1 VPELTSGEAVVDLAA
16 IALNTGVVCSRTR
29 STVMAVVKANG
40 FGHGAVAV
48 ARTALAHGARWLGVA
63 TPGEALALRG
73 AGISAPILCW
83 LYHPSANLRASV
95 EAGVHLSVASV
106 GQLRA
111 VRHGAVSAARTA
123 RIHLKI
129 DTGLGR
135 GGAPADGWTELVRL
149 ARRYERAG
157 LVTVHGLWSHL
168 ADADDPVGELVP
180 RQIARFEVAV
190 ATAEHAGLRPAMLH
204 LANSAAALHRPE
216 THLDM
221 VRFGIGLYGVEP
233 IPTRPTGLRP
243 AMTLRAPI
251 VLAKPVVAGVG
262 VSYHHDYVTR
272 TPTTLGLVPVGYAD
286 GLPRAAAGRA
296 QVWVDGRRRP
306 VAGRIA
312 MDQFVVDLGN
322 PETAAE
328 EVVLFGPG
336 DWGEPTVTEW
346 ATWAGTIP
354 HEVLTG
360 IGARVRRRCVGHRS
374 VDVASVDVKE
384 GTRAC

>member
-1 VPELTSGEAVVDLAA
+1 MPELTSGEAEVDVAA
-16 IALNTGVVCSRTR
+16 IAINTGVACSRTR

-48 ARTALAHGARWLGVA
+48 ARTALAHGAGWLGVA
-63 TPGEALALRG
+63 TTGEALALRA
-73 AGISAPILCW
+73 AGIGGPILCW
-83 LYHPSANLRASV
+83 LYHPSADLRATV
-95 EAGVHLSVASV
+95 AAGVHLSVASV

-129 DTGLGR
+129 DTGLSR
-135 GGAPADGWTELVRL
+135 GGASADGWADLVRT

-168 ADADDPVGELVP
+168 ADADDPAGARVP
-180 RQIARFEVAV
+180 SQLARFEAAV
-190 ATAEHAGLRPAMLH
+190 ATAERAGLRPAVLH
-204 LANSAAALHRPE
+204 MANSAAALHRPE

-233 IPTRPTGLRP
+233 VPGQPAGLRP

-251 VLAKPVVAGVG
+251 VLAKPVAAGVG
-262 VSYHHDYVTR
+262 VSYHHDYVTGA
-272 TPTTLGLVPVGYAD
+272 PTTLGLVPVGYAD
-286 GLPRAAAGRA
+286 GLPRAAAGQA

-312 MDQFVVDLGN
+312 MDQFVVDLGS
-322 PETAAE
+322 EDDADH
-328 EVVLFGPG
+328 VVIFGPG

-346 ATWAGTIP
+346 AGWAGTIP

-374 VDVASVDVKE
+374 VELKE
-384 GTRAC
+384 GIRAC